1 MQRTCWGHAIAPV
14 DIENSAPAV
23 PAQRGRFLTGQGKLA
38 SREAGRPDL
47 QGIAGRSPGSRSAA
61 NQPMTTTAAS
71 PAQVLYWHREL
82 PPLRAEV
89 VGEHILEATSRR
101 VPGRFSGADEEWSRC
116 YGDLM
121 TQARARL
128 TQEVARLG
136 GDYAHVGEE
145 VITPRHDA
153 ALGEGWL
160 YGRFNYVLY
169 RDPERGRAVSHKDP
183 H

>member
-1 MQRTCWGHAIAPV
+1 M
-14 DIENSAPAV
+14 
-23 PAQRGRFLTGQGKLA
+23 
-38 SREAGRPDL
+38 
-47 QGIAGRSPGSRSAA
+47 
-61 NQPMTTTAAS
+61 TTAAAI
-71 PAQVLYWHREL
+71 PVQVIYWHREL

-89 VGEHILEATSRR
+89 MGEHILEATSRR
-101 VPGRFSGADEEWSRC
+101 VQGRFSRAGEEWGRC

-145 VITPRHDA
+145 LIAPRHDA

-160 YGRFNYVLY
+160 YGRFKYVLY
-169 RDPERGRAVSHKDP
+169 RDPERGPAVS
-183 H
+183 